1 MAVSEPE
8 SGSGSSSS
16 GGRRRVLVGA
26 NVAIA
31 CALAVAVAGV
41 LQWGAYKYGAK
52 FDWTS
57 TGVNSLSEGT
67 NNLLTSLEVPVRLTS
82 AYFETDLEEEDQS
95 RYRAAVQDLLD
106 LYESTNRS
114 KIEVSSFNPIHDHA
128 EREKLLQRLAELP
141 KFKEEAKEFRAAIEQ
156 FETELIERMSTL
168 VQTELDEITALM
180 ASAEESE
187 GEILLRVRMSLEDLA
202 QDLTVGSEEIGDAST
217 STPPRYSSAV
227 AVMRTLYRRLADLL
241 TSIGNFGQGQ
251 IAQYPD
257 LSEPVREFLSGARE
271 RYQTLVVDLKEQ
283 QGNLPNDRLEL
294 DEIVRGLTPTGNALI
309 VEAGDSAEL
318 LRFRDIWPSAN
329 PDRPTPSR
337 GFADRAFKGEQEIT
351 SSILRLSQ
359 HEKSAV
365 VFVRYG
371 GPALLSSG
379 FVMPG
384 QPQTPAP
391 YREMKVRLEDLNFDV
406 YEWDLK
412 SKMDPPEMDPEPTRK
427 LFVIFK
433 PEEQNPFQQ
442 QQQPQLPFGPR
453 HRAAITD
460 AIGEDGRAIFMGGW
474 FSGPFPGMPTTYPF
488 ADYLADNWG
497 IELDLSALILKNVA
511 VAPGKWRPDPGPMRQ
526 GPVDLVNVEVASDHL
541 IVRRLGSLHG
551 VWSWC
556 AGLKI
561 AETLPEGVTVEP
573 LLVLPRE
580 DGLWGV
586 TDIQAYQEMISTDSL
601 VRSDAN
607 TEGPFIIAVAATKG
621 DAKIIVFG
629 TREFAMDRYTRAS
642 RPVLVGQSLAFLPAF
657 PANITLFANSL
668 HWLNDDEDRMEL
680 GRPID
685 PGILTID
692 SKTTVTA
699 VRVLVYALWP
709 ALAMSCGLVV
719 WQIRRR

>member
-1 MAVSEPE
+1 MAVGQSE
-8 SGSGSSSS
+8 SGG
-16 GGRRRVLVGA
+16 GGRRILVGA
-26 NVAIA
+26 NVAVG
-31 CALAVAVAGV
+31 CALAVAVVSV
-41 LQWGAYKYGAK
+41 LQWGAYKYGTK

-67 NNLLTSLEVPVRLTS
+67 NNLLKTLDVPVRLTS

-95 RYRAAVQDLLD
+95 RYRAAVTDLLD
-106 LYESTNRS
+106 LYASTNRS
-114 KIEVSSFNPIHDHA
+114 QIEFSAFNPIHDHA
-128 EREKLLQRLAELP
+128 EREKLLKRLAELP
-141 KFKEEAKEFRAAIEQ
+141 QFKEEAAEYQAAIDR
-156 FETELIERMSTL
+156 FETDLIERMSTL
-168 VQTELDEITALM
+168 VQSELEQITELIATA
-180 ASAEESE
+180 AESE
-187 GEILLRVRMSLEDLA
+187 DEILLRVRMSLEDLA
-202 QDLTVGSEEIGDAST
+202 QDLTVGSEEISDAST
-217 STPPRYSSAV
+217 STPPRYKSAV

-241 TSIGNFGQGQ
+241 TGIGDFGQGQ
-251 IAQYPD
+251 IAQNPN
-257 LSEPVREFLSGARE
+257 LSEPISEFLGGARA
-271 RYQTLVVDLKEQ
+271 RYETLAVDLKEQ
-283 QGNLPNDRLEL
+283 QGKLPSEKLEL
-294 DEIVRGLTPTGNALI
+294 DEIIRGLTPTGNALI

-318 LRFRDIWPSAN
+318 LSFRDIWPSAN
-329 PDRPTPSR
+329 PDRPSPTMS
-337 GFADRAFKGEQEIT
+337 FADRAFKGEQVIT
-351 SSILRLSQ
+351 SAILRLSQ
-359 HEKSAV
+359 KEKSAV

-371 GPALLSSG
+371 GPALLTSG
-379 FVMPG
+379 FVPG

-406 YEWDLK
+406 YEWNLK
-412 SKMDPPEMDPEPTRK
+412 SRMDPPAMDPEPTRK

-453 HRAAITD
+453 HQAAITD

-488 ADYLADNWG
+488 ADYLRDNWG

-511 VAPGKWRPDPGPMRQ
+511 VAPGKWQPDPGPMRQ
-526 GPVDLVNVEVASDHL
+526 GPVDLVNADVASDHL

-556 AGLKI
+556 ADLQI

-573 LLVLPRE
+573 LLTLPRE

-586 TDIQAYQEMISTDSL
+586 TDVQAYQQMITTNSL
-601 VRSDAN
+601 VRSDDY
-607 TEGPFIIAVAATKG
+607 TEGPFTIAVAATKG

-629 TREFAMDRYTRAS
+629 TRDFAMDRYTRAS

-680 GRPID
+680 GRPIA
-685 PGILTID
+685 PNILTIE

-699 VRVLVYALWP
+699 VRALVYAIWP